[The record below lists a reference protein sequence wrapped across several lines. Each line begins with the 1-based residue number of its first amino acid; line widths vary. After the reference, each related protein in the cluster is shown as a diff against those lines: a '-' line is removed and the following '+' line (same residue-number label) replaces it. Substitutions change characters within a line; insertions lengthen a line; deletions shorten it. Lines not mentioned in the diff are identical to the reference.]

1 MKQEKKSL
9 IALAAFVLVAA
20 VVIVLG
26 ICVLKV
32 PVVPLCF
39 LMILEAGIAVMLH
52 HADLIIREKGERQ
65 GMREARKNV
74 AWYIKGLPDA
84 AALRN
89 ACCTLEAYSDLQ
101 KMAEEIIKRG
111 ERNG

>member
-52 HADLIIREKGERQ
+52 HAELWIHAVVIIIEVIAGAAL
-65 GMREARKNV
+65 GTLVLTVLCALV
-74 AWYIKGLPDA
+74 YA
-84 AALRN
+84 AATAVL
-89 ACCTLEAYSDLQ
+89 LVLDESDS
-101 KMAEEIIKRG
+101 
-111 ERNG
+111 